1 MRLPIDELLPAIRH
15 HLSTANHLVL
25 EAPPGAGKTTRVPP
39 ALLDLDGREV
49 LVLEPRRLAARLAA
63 RYVASE
69 RGESVGETVGYQVR
83 FEELAGPRTRLR
95 FLTEG
100 VLTRRMLSD
109 PNLARVGCVV
119 LDEFHER
126 HLEGDLALALLR
138 RLQRNGRRD
147 LKIVVMSATL
157 DAAPIAQYLAGEGI
171 AALPVLRS
179 AGRQHALEIEYTPH
193 SAAPLEEQV
202 AAALGRL
209 AARGLDGHVLV
220 FLPGWF
226 EIRRA
231 QNACAALARRHGWQI
246 LPLYGDQS
254 PEEQDRAVAP
264 CAGTKIILSTNVAE
278 SSITIEGVSAVIDSG
293 LARVASHSSWS
304 GLPALQVS
312 RVSQASANQRA
323 GRAGRTGP
331 GRAIRLYPMED
342 FVRRP
347 AQDVPQIL
355 REDLAPTALLL
366 QAMNLDLAALDWLDA
381 PPAAAIVQAHE
392 LLRQLG
398 ATGSTAREMA
408 RYPLHPRLSR
418 LMVEARRRG
427 VAREGCAVAALL
439 SAGDRL
445 PATAPHA
452 SRSDLLVLLEAEWS
466 AYAARLFRQLGGSGG
481 AGTRA
486 TSTSSGQLGAA
497 TQPLPHGRG
506 SDQNRGADQSRGADL
521 SRDSDQTQG
530 SHPSRSSD
538 QSRGSNTRHD
548 REGVIPRPSTILD
561 GRTLGATDREAALLV
576 SILTA
581 FPDRVARRRQG
592 ADVQL
597 ATGAAAELAPNST
610 VTDAELFV
618 AVEAEDRS
626 DRKAPLVR
634 LASAIEPEWLLDL
647 FPDRLREVSTL
658 AWNRAGERVEAVTS
672 LMFDQIAIETRRTPP
687 DPEQAGIFL
696 AHQAVE
702 AGLERFADLAEIAA
716 FQARVH
722 FAAQHG
728 AVAPLAAAAIE
739 AALGSLATGLK
750 SFAELESATRGAGL
764 LRAIERQM
772 PPGTRRLLEEIAP
785 ASIRLPR
792 GRQVPVHYEPGQTPW
807 IASRLQDF
815 FGMRQTPAVGR
826 GTISVVVRLLAPNQ
840 RPVQMTSDLAGF
852 WQRLYPQVRKELSRR
867 YPRHAW
873 PENPLG

>member
-1 MRLPIDELLPAIRH
+1 MRLPIDQLLPAIRR
-15 HLSTANHLVL
+15 HLTTAGHLVL

-39 ALLDLDGREV
+39 ALLHLDGREV

-63 RYVASE
+63 RYVAGE
-69 RGESVGETVGYQVR
+69 RGERVGETVGYQVR
-83 FEELAGPRTRLR
+83 FEEVAGPRTRLR
-95 FLTEG
+95 YLTEG

-109 PNLARVGCVV
+109 PDLARVGCVV

-138 RLQRNGRRD
+138 RLQRTGRPD

-157 DAAPIAQYLAGEGI
+157 DAAPIAQYLAGEGS

-179 AGRQHALEIEYTPH
+179 AGRQHKLEVEYTPH
-193 SAAPLEEQV
+193 SAAPLEDQV
-202 AAALGRL
+202 AAALERL
-209 AARGLDGHVLV
+209 AARGLEVGGMSHVLV
-220 FLPGWF
+220 FLPGSL

-231 QNACAALARRHGWQI
+231 QNACAALARRHGWQL

-254 PEEQDRAVAP
+254 PQEQDRAVAS

-278 SSITIEGVSAVIDSG
+278 SSITIEGVGAVIDSG
-293 LARVASHSSWS
+293 LARVASHSPWS
-304 GLPALQVS
+304 GLPALQVA
-312 RVSQASANQRA
+312 RISQASANQRA

-331 GRAIRLYPMED
+331 GRAIRLYPLED

-366 QAMNLDLAALDWLDA
+366 QAMNLDLATLDWLDA
-381 PPAAAIVQAHE
+381 PPAAAILQAQE

-427 VAREGCAVAALL
+427 VARDGCAVAALL

-445 PATAPHA
+445 PPHAPHA
-452 SRSDLLVLLEAEWS
+452 SRSDLLVLLEGEWS
-466 AYAARLFRQLGGSGG
+466 AYAARLFRQLGG
-481 AGTRA
+481 AGPP
-486 TSTSSGQLGAA
+486 SAA
-497 TQPLPHGRG
+497 
-506 SDQNRGADQSRGADL
+506 AA
-521 SRDSDQTQG
+521 
-530 SHPSRSSD
+530 
-538 QSRGSNTRHD
+538 
-548 REGVIPRPSTILD
+548 
-561 GRTLGATDREAALLV
+561 EAALLI

-597 ATGAAAELAPNST
+597 ASGTAAELAPNST
-610 VTDAELFV
+610 VTGADLFV
-618 AVEAEDRS
+618 AVEAEDRQ

-658 AWNRAGERVEAVTS
+658 QWNRAGERVEAVTS

-687 DPEQAGIFL
+687 DPGQAGVLL

-702 AGLERFADLAEIAA
+702 AGLERFADVKDIAA
-716 FQARVH
+716 FQARVQ
-722 FAAQHG
+722 FAAQHD
-728 AVAPLAAAAIE
+728 AVAPLDDAAVE
-739 AALGSLATGLK
+739 AALASLATGLK
-750 SFAELESATRGAGL
+750 SFAELESVARGAGL
-764 LRAIERQM
+764 LGEIERQM

-785 ASIRLPR
+785 VSIRLPR
-792 GRQVPVHYEPGQTPW
+792 GRSVPVHYEPGQPPW

-815 FGMRQTPAVGR
+815 FGMRQTPVVGR
-826 GTISVVVRLLAPNQ
+826 GAVPVVVRLLAPNQ

-867 YPRHAW
+867 YPKHAW
-873 PENPLG
+873 PENPVG

>member
-1 MRLPIDELLPAIRH
+1 MRLPIDELLPEILH
-15 HLSTANHLVL
+15 HLRADNHLVL

-39 ALLDLDGREV
+39 ALLGLPGLAAREV

-63 RYVASE
+63 RYVAGE
-69 RGESVGETVGYQVR
+69 RGEAVGETVGYQVR
-83 FEELAGPRTRLR
+83 FEEVAGPRTRLR

-109 PNLARVGCVV
+109 PDLERVGCVV

-138 RLQRNGRRD
+138 RLQGTRRPD

-157 DAAPIAQYLAGEGI
+157 DAAPIAQYLAGHGRQ
-171 AALPVLRS
+171 ALPVLRS

-193 SAAPLEEQV
+193 SAAAVEDQV
-202 AAALGRL
+202 AGALERL
-209 AARGLDGHVLV
+209 AVGGLGGHVLV
-220 FLPGWF
+220 FLPGSF

-231 QNACAALARRHGWQI
+231 QNACAALARRHAWQL

-264 CAGTKIILSTNVAE
+264 CAQTKIILSTNVAE
-278 SSITIEGVSAVIDSG
+278 SSITIDGVGAVIDSG
-293 LARVASHSSWS
+293 LARVASHSPWS
-304 GLPALQVS
+304 GLPALQVA
-312 RVSQASANQRA
+312 RISQASANQRA

-331 GRAIRLYPMED
+331 GRAIRLYPQED

-366 QAMNLDLAALDWLDA
+366 QAMNMDLGSLDWLDA
-381 PPAAAIVQAHE
+381 PPACAIEQAQE

-427 VAREGCAVAALL
+427 VARDGCAVAALL
-439 SAGDRL
+439 SAGERL
-445 PATAPHA
+445 PARAPHA
-452 SRSDLLVLLEAEWS
+452 ARSDLLVLLEAEWS
-466 AYAARLFRQLGGSGG
+466 PYVARLFRQLGGAGG
-481 AGTRA
+481 AGARA
-486 TSTSSGQLGAA
+486 NAGTAERAA
-497 TQPLPHGRG
+497 E
-506 SDQNRGADQSRGADL
+506 
-521 SRDSDQTQG
+521 
-530 SHPSRSSD
+530 
-538 QSRGSNTRHD
+538 
-548 REGVIPRPSTILD
+548 REK
-561 GRTLGATDREAALLV
+561 ALLL

-592 ADVQL
+592 AELQL
-597 ATGAAAELAPNST
+597 ASGAAAQQAPNST
-610 VTDAELFV
+610 VTGADLFV
-618 AVEAEDRS
+618 AVEAEDRK
-626 DRKAPLVR
+626 DQKAPLVR

-647 FPDRLREVSTL
+647 FPDRLREASTL
-658 AWNRAGERVEAVTS
+658 EWNRGGERVESVTS

-696 AHQAVE
+696 AHKAVE
-702 AGLERFADLAEIAA
+702 AGLARFADLDEITA
-716 FQARVH
+716 FQSRVH

-728 AVAPLAAAAIE
+728 PVARLDDAAVE
-739 AALGSLATGLK
+739 AALASLATGLK
-750 SFAELESATRGAGL
+750 SFAELESASRGAGL

-772 PPGTRRLLEEIAP
+772 PPQARRLLEEIAP
-785 ASIRLPR
+785 AAIRLPR
-792 GRQVPVHYEPGQTPW
+792 GRQVAVHYEPNQPPW
-807 IASRLQDF
+807 VASRLQDF
-815 FGMRQTPAVGR
+815 FGMRETPTVGR
-826 GTISVVVRLLAPNQ
+826 GAVPVVVRLLAPNQ

>member
-1 MRLPIDELLPAIRH
+1 MP
-15 HLSTANHLVL
+15 
-25 EAPPGAGKTTRVPP
+25 
-39 ALLDLDGREV
+39 
-49 LVLEPRRLAARLAA
+49 
-63 RYVASE
+63 
-69 RGESVGETVGYQVR
+69 
-83 FEELAGPRTRLR
+83 
-95 FLTEG
+95 
-100 VLTRRMLSD
+100 
-109 PNLARVGCVV
+109 RVGCVV
-119 LDEFHER
+119 LDEFHAR

-138 RLQRNGRRD
+138 RLQRTTRPD

-157 DAAPIAQYLAGEGI
+157 DAAPIAQYLAGEGS

-179 AGRQHALEIEYTPH
+179 AGRQHPLEIAYTPH
-193 SAAPLEEQV
+193 SAAPLEDQV
-202 AAALGRL
+202 SSALERL
-209 AARGLDGHVLV
+209 AARGLDGHALV
-220 FLPGWF
+220 FLPGSF

-231 QNACAALARRHGWQI
+231 QNACAALARRHGWQL

-278 SSITIEGVSAVIDSG
+278 SSITIEGVGAVIDSG
-293 LARVASHSSWS
+293 LARVASHSPWS
-304 GLPALQVS
+304 GLPALQVA

-331 GRAIRLYPMED
+331 GRAIRLYPLED

-366 QAMNLDLAALDWLDA
+366 QAMNLD
-381 PPAAAIVQAHE
+381 
-392 LLRQLG
+392 
-398 ATGSTAREMA
+398 
-408 RYPLHPRLSR
+408 SR

-445 PATAPHA
+445 PARAPHR
-452 SRSDLLVLLEAEWS
+452 SRSDLLVLLEGEWS
-466 AYAARLFRQLGGSGG
+466 AYAARLFRQLGGEKLRRNAAAIRPWQAEACPTKAGG
-481 AGTRA
+481 AG
-486 TSTSSGQLGAA
+486 
-497 TQPLPHGRG
+497 G
-506 SDQNRGADQSRGADL
+506 SACEPADA
-521 SRDSDQTQG
+521 
-530 SHPSRSSD
+530 
-538 QSRGSNTRHD
+538 
-548 REGVIPRPSTILD
+548 
-561 GRTLGATDREAALLV
+561 EAALLI

-592 ADVQL
+592 AGVQL
-597 ATGAAAELAPNST
+597 ASGAAAELASNST

-618 AVEAEDRS
+618 AVEAEDRQ

-647 FPDRLREVSTL
+647 FGDRLREVSAL
-658 AWNRAGERVEAVTS
+658 QWNRAGERVEAVTS

-702 AGLERFADLAEIAA
+702 AGLGRFADLEEIAA
-716 FQARVH
+716 FQARVQ
-722 FAAQHG
+722 FAAQHV
-728 AVAPLAAAAIE
+728 AVAELDAAAIE
-739 AALGSLATGLK
+739 AALAQLATGLK

-764 LRAIERQM
+764 LREIERRM

-792 GRQVPVHYEPGQTPW
+792 GRQVPVHYEPGQPPW

-826 GTISVVVRLLAPNQ
+826 GAVPVVVRLLAPNQ

-852 WQRLYPQVRKELSRR
+852 WRRLYPQVRKELSRR
-867 YPRHAW
+867 YPKHAW

>member
-1 MRLPIDELLPAIRH
+1 MHLPIDELLPAIRQ
-15 HLSTANHLVL
+15 HLTTANHLVV

-39 ALLDLDGREV
+39 ALLELDGREV

-63 RYVASE
+63 RYVANE
-69 RGESVGETVGYQVR
+69 RGEAGGETVGYQVR
-83 FEELAGPRTRLR
+83 FEEVAGPRTRLR

-109 PNLARVGCVV
+109 PALARVGCVV

-138 RLQRNGRRD
+138 RLQRTTRPD
-147 LKIVVMSATL
+147 LRIVVMSATL
-157 DAAPIAQYLAGEGI
+157 DAAPIAQYLAGDGS
-171 AALPVLRS
+171 AVLPVLRS
-179 AGRQHALEIEYTPH
+179 AGRQHALGIEYTPH
-193 SAAPLEEQV
+193 SAAPLEDQV
-202 AAALGRL
+202 AAALERL
-209 AARGLDGHVLV
+209 AAHGLDGHALV
-220 FLPGWF
+220 FLPGSF

-231 QNACAALARRHGWQI
+231 QNACAALARRHGWQL

-278 SSITIEGVSAVIDSG
+278 SSITIEGVGTVIDSG
-293 LARVASHSSWS
+293 VARVASHSPWS
-304 GLPALQVS
+304 GLPALQVA

-331 GRAIRLYPMED
+331 GRAIRLYPLED

-381 PPAAAIVQAHE
+381 PPAAAIVQAQE
-392 LLRQLG
+392 LLRLLG

-427 VAREGCAVAALL
+427 VARDGCAVAALL

-445 PATAPHA
+445 PAHAPHK
-452 SRSDLLVLLEAEWS
+452 SRSDLLVLVEGEWS
-466 AYAARLFRQLGGSGG
+466 AYAARLFRQLGMVGRTPWSARDAPVPLPAPRSQHLAGCEEADGG
-481 AGTRA
+481 VGRGPGGPPHHQQRA
-486 TSTSSGQLGAA
+486 T
-497 TQPLPHGRG
+497 
-506 SDQNRGADQSRGADL
+506 
-521 SRDSDQTQG
+521 DS
-530 SHPSRSSD
+530 
-538 QSRGSNTRHD
+538 
-548 REGVIPRPSTILD
+548 
-561 GRTLGATDREAALLV
+561 EAALLI

-597 ATGAAAELAPNST
+597 ASGAAAELASNST
-610 VTDAELFV
+610 VTDADLFV
-618 AVEAEDRS
+618 AVEAEDRQ

-647 FPDRLREVSTL
+647 FGDRLREVSTL
-658 AWNRAGERVEAVTS
+658 QWNRAGERVEAVTS
-672 LMFDQIAIETRRTPP
+672 MMFDQIAIETRRTPP

-702 AGLERFADLAEIAA
+702 AGLGRFADVEEIAA
-716 FQARVH
+716 FQARVE

-728 AVAPLAAAAIE
+728 AVAELDAAAVE
-739 AALGSLATGLK
+739 TALASLATGLK
-750 SFAELESATRGAGL
+750 SFAELESVARGAGL
-764 LRAIERQM
+764 LREIERRM

-792 GRQVPVHYEPGQTPW
+792 GRQVPVHYEPGQPPW

-826 GTISVVVRLLAPNQ
+826 GVVPVVVRLLGPNQ

-867 YPRHAW
+867 YPKHAW
-873 PENPLG
+873 PENPLA

>member
-1 MRLPIDELLPAIRH
+1 MRLPIDELLPAILH
-15 HLSTANHLVL
+15 HLRAANHLVL

-39 ALLDLDGREV
+39 ALLGLLGLNAAREL

-69 RGESVGETVGYQVR
+69 LGEAVGETVGYQVR
-83 FEELAGPRTRLR
+83 FEEVAGPRTRLR

-109 PNLARVGCVV
+109 PGLERVGCVV

-138 RLQRNGRRD
+138 RLQLTRRPD

-157 DAAPIAQYLAGEGI
+157 DAAPVAQYLAGKGREL
-171 AALPVLRS
+171 LPVLRS
-179 AGRQHALEIEYTPH
+179 AGRQHALETEYTPH

-202 AAALGRL
+202 AAALERL
-209 AARGLDGHVLV
+209 AARGLAGHVLV
-220 FLPGWF
+220 FLPGSF

-231 QNACAALARRHGWQI
+231 QTACVALARRHAWQL

-254 PEEQDRAVAP
+254 PEEQDRAVGP
-264 CAGTKIILSTNVAE
+264 CAQTKIILSTNVAE
-278 SSITIEGVSAVIDSG
+278 SSITIEGVAAVIDSG
-293 LARVASHSSWS
+293 LARVASHSPWS
-304 GLPALQVS
+304 GLPALTVQ
-312 RVSQASANQRA
+312 RISQASANQRA

-331 GRAIRLYPMED
+331 GRALRLYPRED

-366 QAMNLDLAALDWLDA
+366 EAMNTDLDSLDWLDA
-381 PPAAAIVQAHE
+381 PPAAAIDQARE

-408 RYPLHPRLSR
+408 RYPLHPRLGR

-427 VAREGCAVAALL
+427 VARDGCAVAALL
-439 SAGDRL
+439 SAGERL
-445 PATAPHA
+445 PARAPHA
-452 SRSDLLVLLEAEWS
+452 SRSDLLVLLEGEWS
-466 AYAARLFRQLGGSGG
+466 PYAARLFRQLGGAGARTSGG
-481 AGTRA
+481 A
-486 TSTSSGQLGAA
+486 AA
-497 TQPLPHGRG
+497 DHAP
-506 SDQNRGADQSRGADL
+506 
-521 SRDSDQTQG
+521 DSED
-530 SHPSRSSD
+530 
-538 QSRGSNTRHD
+538 
-548 REGVIPRPSTILD
+548 
-561 GRTLGATDREAALLV
+561 ALLL
-576 SILTA
+576 SILTG

-592 ADVQL
+592 AELQL
-597 ATGAAAELAPNST
+597 ASGVAAQQAPNST
-610 VTDAELFV
+610 VTGADLMV
-618 AVEAEDRS
+618 AVEAEDRK
-626 DRKAPLVR
+626 DQKAPLVR
-634 LASAIEPEWLLDL
+634 LASAIDPTWLLDL
-647 FPDRLREVSTL
+647 FPERLREVSTL
-658 AWNRAGERVEAVTS
+658 EWNRGGERVEAVTS
-672 LMFDQIAIETRRTPP
+672 LMFDQIPIDTRRTPP
-687 DPEQAGIFL
+687 DAEQAGVFL
-696 AHQAVE
+696 AHKAVE
-702 AGLERFADLAEIAA
+702 AGLGRFADMDEIAA
-716 FQARVH
+716 FQSRVQ

-728 AVAPLAAAAIE
+728 QAAAPKAPPLDDAAIE
-739 AALGSLATGLK
+739 AALARLATGLK

-764 LRAIERQM
+764 LRAIEQGM

-785 ASIRLPR
+785 TSIRLTR
-792 GRQVPVHYEPGQTPW
+792 GRQVPVHYEPNQPPW

-815 FGMRQTPAVGR
+815 FGMRETPTVARGAVP
-826 GTISVVVRLLAPNQ
+826 VVVRLLAPNQ

-867 YPRHAW
+867 YPKHAW